1 MLMKTLAAKPQ
12 LRRCTPRSGACQRPS
27 RQVTCLLIA
36 SCIRPRESTCGVA
49 LSFFFWSGCACR
61 AVCCPVLPR
70 AGLHVL
76 SSVSICVSIRMHM
89 SIYICISQCV
99 QVPTGSR
106 AGGDERGLQLMVTL
120 QGCAEAM
127 KGEGFD
133 SCNQPCFAKFLP
145 AAQGGRLLQAA
156 GRSIPTGLSSA
167 PCTRVL
173 EYGAG
178 R

>member
-1 MLMKTLAAKPQ
+1 MPCAAP
-12 LRRCTPRSGACQRPS
+12 
-27 RQVTCLLIA
+27 
-36 SCIRPRESTCGVA
+36 
-49 LSFFFWSGCACR
+49 
-61 AVCCPVLPR
+61 CCPVLPR

-133 SCNQPCFAKFLP
+133 SCNQPCFAKIFCLRRKAAGFYKPP
-145 AAQGGRLLQAA
+145 AARFRPACRVRPAQGCWNTVPGARKRVDFVCARHPDSKKNYTRRTSSRLLQAA
-156 GRSIPTGLSSA
+156 GRWQVAGPSTGLG
-167 PCTRVL
+167 L
-173 EYGAG
+173 AG
-178 R
+178 

>member
-1 MLMKTLAAKPQ
+1 MWL
-12 LRRCTPRSGACQRPS
+12 S
-27 RQVTCLLIA
+27 R
-36 SCIRPRESTCGVA
+36 
-49 LSFFFWSGCACR
+49 FFFNRLCMPCR
-61 AVCCPVLPR
+61 VLPCDAPCCPVLPR

-89 SIYICISQCV
+89 LIYICISQCV

-127 KGEGFD
+127 KGEGSD

-145 AAQGGRLLQAA
+145 AAQGDRLLQAA

>member
-1 MLMKTLAAKPQ
+1 MPTTEPAGDLPADCIMHPAS
-12 LRRCTPRSGACQRPS
+12 REHMRCGSL
-27 RQVTCLLIA
+27 V
-36 SCIRPRESTCGVA
+36 
-49 LSFFFWSGCACR
+49 FFLSGCACR

-133 SCNQPCFAKFLP
+133 SCNQPCFAKILP

-167 PCTRVL
+167 PCARGLEARVP
-173 EYGAG
+173 GARKG
-178 R
+178 GGFRVCQAP

>member
-1 MLMKTLAAKPQ
+1 M
-12 LRRCTPRSGACQRPS
+12 RCGSL
-27 RQVTCLLIA
+27 V
-36 SCIRPRESTCGVA
+36 
-49 LSFFFWSGCACR
+49 FFFDQAVHAVPCA
-61 AVCCPVLPR
+61 APCCPVLPR

-106 AGGDERGLQLMVTL
+106 AGGDGRGLQLMVTL

-133 SCNQPCFAKFLP
+133 SCNQPCFAKILP